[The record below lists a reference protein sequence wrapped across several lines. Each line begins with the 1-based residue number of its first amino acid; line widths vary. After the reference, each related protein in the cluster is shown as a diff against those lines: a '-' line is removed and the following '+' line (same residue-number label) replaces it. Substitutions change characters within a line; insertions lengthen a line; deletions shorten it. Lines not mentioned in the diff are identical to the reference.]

1 MLAPYFFLNQNS
13 GNSILPKF
21 SIFISQEIIGTKN
34 ELNNTKIVFEALK
47 KSINFENLKFYP
59 MKSISLL
66 KVFGIG
72 IIGGTLPLAIY
83 FSVASPDQLLS
94 DQVIDGDRQNSSRF
108 ASLNPTGPVDF
119 VPAAES
125 TINSVV
131 HVTTKVVRTTFQRD
145 PFQEFFYGPGA
156 GGREFKQY
164 GAAAGSGVIIS
175 SEGYIVTNNHVIA
188 EASEIEVTLNDN
200 SKYTATLV
208 GADPSTDI
216 AVLKIVGNKPFQPI
230 AIGNSDDVKIGEWVL
245 AVGNPFN
252 LTSTVTAGIV
262 SAKARNI
269 NLLSNADKNIV
280 PIESFIQT
288 DAAVNP
294 GNSGGALVNIK
305 GELIGINTAIASET
319 GSYSGYSFAVPI
331 NLVQKVMRDII
342 DYGVVQ
348 RGFLGVQISDISQE
362 LKEKNN
368 LVNLKGVYISK
379 VIEDGSA
386 DKAGLKDGDI
396 ILKIGIKEVN
406 SSSELQEEIGKRM
419 PGDKVQLTIRRD
431 DNEIIKEL
439 ILRNINGETGITS
452 KDEINKNAALG
463 ATFIELT
470 AQEKIALKITYGVK
484 IKSITTGKL
493 KSIGLTVGTII
504 TKVNNEPIDN
514 VEELISKLNISSSG
528 VLLEIMTESG
538 MKDYRGFGL

>member
-1 MLAPYFFLNQNS
+1 M
-13 GNSILPKF
+13 
-21 SIFISQEIIGTKN
+21 
-34 ELNNTKIVFEALK
+34 
-47 KSINFENLKFYP
+47 
-59 MKSISLL
+59 
-66 KVFGIG
+66 
-72 IIGGTLPLAIY
+72 
-83 FSVASPDQLLS
+83 
-94 DQVIDGDRQNSSRF
+94 
-108 ASLNPTGPVDF
+108 
-119 VPAAES
+119 
-125 TINSVV
+125 
-131 HVTTKVVRTTFQRD
+131 
-145 PFQEFFYGPGA
+145 
-156 GGREFKQY
+156 
-164 GAAAGSGVIIS
+164 
-175 SEGYIVTNNHVIA
+175 
-188 EASEIEVTLNDN
+188 
-200 SKYTATLV
+200 
-208 GADPSTDI
+208 
-216 AVLKIVGNKPFQPI
+216 
-230 AIGNSDDVKIGEWVL
+230 KIGEWVL

-319 GSYSGYSFAVPI
+319 GSYSGYSFAIPI
-331 NLVQKVMRDII
+331 NLAQKVMRDII

-431 DNEIIKEL
+431 GSELIKEL

-452 KDEINKNAALG
+452 KEETTKNAALG

-470 AQEKIALKITYGVK
+470 SQEKIALKITYGVK

-514 VEELISKLNISSSG
+514 VEELISKLNVSSSG